1 MRIRKQRGFN
11 IKKVGLNDEFAAKC
25 TSYKFTY
32 LSDDLKI
39 NAYISIPNTFVQ
51 TRKPGKCLMYNH
63 GGNRDYGKLEKD
75 TTAKACYLCDRI
87 VAASQYR
94 GCGGSEG
101 TDQFGG
107 DDLHDVIKLI
117 DLCEKQFTFIDMDDF
132 CVLGASRG
140 GVMTYPAARQ
150 DSRIKRII
158 GMSAVTDLFDS
169 YESRDDKM
177 KRVLIETVG
186 CTPQENPEEYK
197 KCSAVYWADEIRVPV
212 LLKQSKGDQQV
223 PYRQAE
229 ELYTKLNDHT
239 ECRFI
244 SHDDDIHCVLQ
255 QEDITAIREWLG
267 SQ

>member
-1 MRIRKQRGFN
+1 
-11 IKKVGLNDEFAAKC
+11 
-25 TSYKFTY
+25 
-32 LSDDLKI
+32 
-39 NAYISIPNTFVQ
+39 
-51 TRKPGKCLMYNH
+51 
-63 GGNRDYGKLEKD
+63 
-75 TTAKACYLCDRI
+75 
-87 VAASQYR
+87 
-94 GCGGSEG
+94 
-101 TDQFGG
+101 
-107 DDLHDVIKLI
+107 
-117 DLCEKQFTFIDMDDF
+117 MDDF

-197 KCSAVYWADEIRVPV
+197 KCSAVYWANEIRVPV
-212 LLKQSKGDQQV
+212 LLIHSTGDQQV

-239 ECRFI
+239 ECRLAVNNSRVFQIKSIAIIIIFRVSEEKHGRFRYCKKQIHLVLFI
-244 SHDDDIHCVLQ
+244 VQ
-255 QEDITAIREWLG
+255 ITYGILNAR
-267 SQ
+267 